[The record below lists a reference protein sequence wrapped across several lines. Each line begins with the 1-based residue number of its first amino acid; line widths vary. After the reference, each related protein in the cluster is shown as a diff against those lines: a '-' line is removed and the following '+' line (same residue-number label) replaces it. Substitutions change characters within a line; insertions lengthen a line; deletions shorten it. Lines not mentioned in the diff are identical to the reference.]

1 MHVCPADFAAR
12 VATSPHACP
21 AVMGRECV
29 SVWGLRLIFNSIQR
43 HLLLVAARWATCASS
58 SRSRRYS
65 IPTAQ
70 LYSICMSAHSTVRK
84 ALRRSCT
91 ISRFL
96 EKLHELRF
104 ASPTLL
110 PRLLYSTVMYHID
123 IHRPRTIYI
132 DYCVSRS
139 RSVWVDQQ
147 TTMVL
152 RLRQIR
158 TSIFRSMR
166 MSAFI

>member
-1 MHVCPADFAAR
+1 MPVR
-12 VATSPHACP
+12 QSWV
-21 AVMGRECV
+21 E
-29 SVWGLRLIFNSIQR
+29 SVLASGGYGSSSFQL

-70 LYSICMSAHSTVRK
+70 LYSMHVCTQYQHSTVRK

-110 PRLLYSTVMYHID
+110 PRLLYSTIMYH
-123 IHRPRTIYI
+123 IHRPRIYCLTVTVSAR
-132 DYCVSRS
+132 CVSH
-139 RSVWVDQQ
+139 SVIHVTYGSKPQIGKTSVAHTAAQ
-147 TTMVL
+147 TEPGEH
-152 RLRQIR
+152 RRP
-158 TSIFRSMR
+158 F
-166 MSAFI
+166 